1 MSDEEDLEQV
11 CARIDSLSNM
21 YFIGQIINVP
31 YPLLLFTVGF
41 NLQPSL
47 LRANFFLCCVFVMKC
62 VLKPKIVF
70 GVPLKI
76 LCFSLIL

>member
-31 YPLLLFTVGF
+31 
-41 NLQPSL
+41 
-47 LRANFFLCCVFVMKC
+47 
-62 VLKPKIVF
+62 
-70 GVPLKI
+70 
-76 LCFSLIL
+76 